1 MYITVDEQDK
11 RPLYQQV
18 VDEIKSLIA
27 RGELKEGISLPP
39 VRQVAADLGLNLNT
53 IAHAYRKLQAEGLIR
68 VRHGAGAVVR
78 SRVAQEISE
87 EQLQAQLHAAL
98 TQLVISGMSRNEVL
112 ALVADHLDILTRDP
126 VR

>member
-1 MYITVDEQDK
+1 MYITVDERDK

-27 RGELKEGISLPP
+27 QGELREGTSLPP

-78 SRVAQEISE
+78 SRVAQEPAE

-98 TQLVISGMSRNEVL
+98 TQLVISGMSRSEVM
-112 ALVADHLDILTRDP
+112 ALVAEHLDTLTRDP